1 MSDKPEI
8 RKMEFIFV
16 RIHFKNLFSSGAT
29 HRMKEFLLKSKD
41 IFIPEGKFTWA
52 FGDIDSQSINGDEV
66 IFGRLGR
73 TVTQKFETIYN
84 QTEHSYR
91 KELIKS
97 IEAVYSNFF
106 IIPAYNLMAF
116 EDKYNLSRNK
126 FIKIFKAFWQKYDHA
141 EIGFDFIKDE
151 VEIFEI
157 IKTWDRLTE
166 ASFDLTPSNPS
177 SREDYKPVD
186 EMIRKAAAKRAKLK
200 FENKEATLSKE
211 NSIIQQSMS
220 MATDGYGEFKLKG
233 LKGNT
238 IQNFNSVSKITTKE
252 ISSVDDLKAVLGQI
266 YQEIVKIVKGKKNNE

>member
-8 RKMEFIFV
+8 RNMKFIFV

-29 HRMKEFLLKSKD
+29 DRMKDFLSSSEDK
-41 IFIPEGKFTWA
+41 IIEEGRFTWA
-52 FGDIDSQSINGDEV
+52 FGDIDSQNINGDE
-66 IFGRLGR
+66 IKFGRLGR
-73 TVTQKFETIYN
+73 TVTEKFETIYN
-84 QTEHSYR
+84 KTVHSYR
-91 KELIKS
+91 RELIKS
-97 IEAVYSNFF
+97 NEAVYSNFF

-116 EDKYNLSRNK
+116 EDRYKLGRNK
-126 FIKIFKAFWQKYDHA
+126 YIKIFTEFWQKYDHS
-141 EIGFDFIKDE
+141 EISFDLIKDE
-151 VEIFEI
+151 AEIFDI

-266 YQEIVKIVKGKKNNE
+266 YQEIVKIVKGK